1 MTTRRGVSEAVV
13 QNDTTQTTTE
23 DGADREASAPGGGT
37 AAWPQAGTD
46 RRWRLAGLAGLAR
59 VYRAIFRASIAVML
73 QYRIAL
79 LIWMLAHIMGPLIYL
94 VVWSTVAGGGRVAG
108 YAAAD
113 FAAYYL
119 VLFVVNHATFTWIIY
134 EYEFEIRQGRLSAKL
149 LKPLN
154 PMHMYLADNVG
165 WKLLSTTVT
174 LPVVALLAWYFRPA
188 LQPGWLQIALFVPAL
203 LLAFGLRWLLEYT
216 LALAAFWTT
225 RVTACNE
232 VYHLVFWFLAGMVA
246 PNALLPDW
254 LQAVAAVL
262 PFRWTL
268 AFPIEVLLGRLE
280 TAAILQG
287 LLIQCLWLGLAYGLH
302 RLVWAIGVRRYSA
315 VGA

>member
-1 MTTRRGVSEAVV
+1 MGEPVV
-13 QNDTTQTTTE
+13 QQDRAQTAPE
-23 DGADREASAPGGGT
+23 DGASVEASTPGGGT
-37 AAWPQAGTD
+37 VAWPQPLVGAGG
-46 RRWRLAGLAGLAR
+46 RWRLVGMAR

-79 LIWMLAHIMGPLIYL
+79 LIWMLAHITEPLIHL
-94 VVWSTVAGGGRVAG
+94 VVWSTVAGSGPVAG

-113 FAAYYL
+113 FAAYYIA
-119 VLFVVNHATFTWIIY
+119 LFVVNHATFTFIIY
-134 EYEFEIRQGRLSAKL
+134 EYEFEIREGRLSAKL
-149 LKPLN
+149 LKPLT
-154 PMHMYLADNVG
+154 PMHMYLADNIS

-174 LPVVALLAWYFRPA
+174 LPVAALLTWHFRPA
-188 LQPGWLQIALFVPAL
+188 LPPAGLQIALFVPAL
-203 LLAFGLRWLLEYT
+203 VLAFGVRWLLEYT

-225 RVTACNE
+225 RVAACNG
-232 VYHLVFWFLAGMVA
+232 VYQLVFWFLAGMVA

-262 PFRWTL
+262 PFRWML

-280 TAAILQG
+280 TVAIVQG

-302 RLVWAIGVRRYSA
+302 RFVWAVGVRRYSA